1 MPELQW
7 CVDLARMSQVSVVGY
22 LVAGAFLSLSYWDF
36 YFTLLVVVAATR
48 QYVQQALSEPT
59 SGWRREAERLAR
71 LPPFR
76 GGAVIGARARAGP
89 AA

>member
-1 MPELQW
+1 
-7 CVDLARMSQVSVVGY
+7 VVAY

-36 YFTLLVVVAATR
+36 YFTLLVAVAATH
-48 QYVQQALSEPT
+48 QYVRQALSEPT
-59 SGWRREAERLAR
+59 PGWRREAERLAR

-76 GGAVIGARARAGP
+76 GRGAIGVKARAGP